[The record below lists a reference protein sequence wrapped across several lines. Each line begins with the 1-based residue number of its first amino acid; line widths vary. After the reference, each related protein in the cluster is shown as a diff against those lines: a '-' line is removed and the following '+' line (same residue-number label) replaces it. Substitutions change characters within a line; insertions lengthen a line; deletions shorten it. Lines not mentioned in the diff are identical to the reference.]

1 MRQHLAILCDN
12 KPGVLTHVAGLISR
26 RAINIECINAGYTE
40 EPDVT
45 RINIVVTVDN
55 KWELDQAV
63 NQLAK
68 LIDVIKVVNLDDAP
82 FVSYELSMV
91 KVKCPDAQIRA
102 ELTNLAQLFNAKIVD
117 VQPRSLV
124 LRITGREDHVQ
135 ATLDMLQHYEVLE
148 IARTGQISLSRG
160 LVPVKDM

>member
-45 RINIVVTVDN
+45 RINIVVTVEN
-55 KWELDQAV
+55 KAELDQAI

-68 LIDVIKVVNLDDAP
+68 LIDVIKVVNLDEAP
-82 FVSYELSMV
+82 YVSYELAMV
-91 KVKCPDAQIRA
+91 KALLPSV
-102 ELTNLAQLFNAKIVD
+102 
-117 VQPRSLV
+117 
-124 LRITGREDHVQ
+124 
-135 ATLDMLQHYEVLE
+135 
-148 IARTGQISLSRG
+148 
-160 LVPVKDM
+160 